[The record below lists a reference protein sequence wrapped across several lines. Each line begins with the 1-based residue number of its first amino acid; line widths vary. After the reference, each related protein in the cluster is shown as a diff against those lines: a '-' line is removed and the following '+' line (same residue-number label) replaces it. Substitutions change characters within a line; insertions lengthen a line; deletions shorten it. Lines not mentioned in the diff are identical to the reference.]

1 MKAIR
6 VHEFGGPEVLR
17 YEDLPLPEPGAGEA
31 RVRLAAIGV
40 NFIDV
45 YHRKGQYPGKL
56 PLTLGREG
64 AGVVDAVGA
73 GVADVK
79 PGDQVAYEGV
89 MGAYA
94 EHALV
99 PAEKLVLVPD
109 GVSLD
114 LAAATMLQGMTAHYL
129 AHSTF
134 PLKPGDTALVHAAA
148 GGVGQLLVQIAKRRG
163 ARVIGT
169 ASAAKLELARAA
181 GADEV
186 ISYNEDDF
194 EAAVRS
200 LTGGK
205 GVDVVYDSVGKT
217 TFDKSLN
224 CLRPRGY
231 MVLYWPVQRAGTAA
245 RPAGAQRQRLA
256 VSNTPDAG
264 ALHRHARGAAE
275 SYQRP
280 VRLGCRRRAEGDSR
294 HDLPARQGRRCPSLP
309 RGPPDQGQSAAD
321 PIELRMEDRGWRIA
335 GHLRYLPSSIF
346 YLPASACAPS
356 PRYSRTFARRRAV
369 GRCGGRT
376 SGTPALPD

>member
-231 MVLYWPVQRAGTAA
+231 MVLF
-245 RPAGAQRQRLA
+245 
-256 VSNTPDAG
+256 
-264 ALHRHARGAAE
+264 
-275 SYQRP
+275 
-280 VRLGCRRRAEGDSR
+280 
-294 HDLPARQGRRCPSLP
+294 
-309 RGPPDQGQSAAD
+309 GQSSGPVPPLDPQVLNGKGSLFLTRPTLAHYTATREELLSRTSDLFGWVAAGELKVTVNTTFPLAKAAD
-321 PIELRMEDRGWRIA
+321 A
-335 GHLRYLPSSIF
+335 HRYLE
-346 YLPASACAPS
+346 
-356 PRYSRTFARRRAV
+356 
-369 GRCGGRT
+369 GRQTKGKVLLI
-376 SGTPALPD
+376 P